1 MQRSSAVTTVELAPE
16 ESPVVPPPAQDLIA
30 DDPVRPS
37 RGHVAGLDG
46 IRAVAV
52 IGVLGF
58 HAGVS
63 GFGGG
68 LLGVDIFFVL
78 SGYLITSLLVAEWDR
93 TGTIAFLRFYERR
106 ARRLLPG
113 LFLLLLLVAVYA
125 QWFAESDTLGTLR
138 GDAFST
144 LAYVA
149 NWRFV
154 FSGQSYFVH
163 FGPPSPLLHTWS
175 LAVEEQFY
183 LIWPGVALLTL
194 RWRGRR
200 ALAVVAA
207 AGIVL
212 SAALTV
218 VLFHHGVSVTRL
230 YYGTDIRTQEVMVG
244 VLLAI
249 GLPGFAGR
257 VGRLVRST
265 RRTVYTAVGVVGVV
279 AAVALLW
286 ALHAVSGQ
294 GAFLYQGGFL
304 LVALATAGVILLV
317 VLRPRA
323 VVSRVLS
330 LGALGY
336 IGRISYGLYL
346 YHYPLFLMIDNQHTG
361 LTGVTLLV
369 ARLGATAAVAVA
381 SYHLIEMPIRQRRL
395 FKGWHLVAA
404 LPIGVVIVVIALVL
418 STTGSAPSPLTPTKA
433 GLFAV
438 PSAPPA
444 SIPPGDHVRVLVLG
458 DSVALTLGEGLKEQA
473 DRWGASVTNLGVL
486 GCDLD
491 PDSTVNIEGSIT
503 KAAQGCAN
511 WPAKWRQLV
520 NTENPDVVA
529 VELGRWEV
537 SDRMIDGH
545 WTRIGQPAW
554 DNMYAKELS
563 KAIRILSARG
573 AHVVIFTLPY
583 IQQTTEAPNGT
594 PWDINQP
601 VRTNEYN
608 AVVRQV
614 VARSSGAAS
623 VFDLNRL
630 VDPKGVYTSYLDGVR
645 IRNGDDEHFSLLGGK
660 LLRPMI
666 LPTLVQLGLAHLLAR
681 PHAVPTTAAS

>member
-1 MQRSSAVTTVELAPE
+1 VTTLELAPE
-16 ESPVVPPPAQDLIA
+16 ESSVVPPPVSDVQAA
-30 DDPVRPS
+30 APRRPP
-37 RGHVAGLDG
+37 REHVPGLDG

-58 HAGVS
+58 HAGVA

-78 SGYLITSLLVAEWDR
+78 SGYLITSLLVAEWSR
-93 TGTIAFLRFYERR
+93 TGSIAFLRFYERR

-113 LFLLLLLVAVYA
+113 LFLVLLLVAVYA
-125 QWFAESDTLGTLR
+125 QWFAEPDTLSTLR

-144 LAYVA
+144 LGYVA

-183 LIWPGVALLTL
+183 LIWPGVALLVL
-194 RWRGRR
+194 RWRGKR

-207 AGIVL
+207 AGVVL

-218 VLFHHGVSVTRL
+218 VLFHNGVSVTRL

-244 VLLAI
+244 ALLAI
-249 GLPGFAGR
+249 CLPTFVRR
-257 VGRLVRST
+257 VSRADRST
-265 RRTVYTAVGVVGVV
+265 RRSVHSAAALLGVV
-279 AAVALLW
+279 AALALLW
-286 ALHAVSGQ
+286 ALHAVSGA
-294 GAFLYQGGFL
+294 GGFLYQGGFL
-304 LVALATAGVILLV
+304 LVAGATAGVILLV
-317 VLRPRA
+317 VVRPRA

-330 LGALGY
+330 LGVLGY

-346 YHYPLFLMIDNQHTG
+346 YHYPLFLMIDNEHTG
-361 LTGVTLLV
+361 LTGATLLV
-369 ARLGATAAVAVA
+369 VRLGATAAVAVL
-381 SYHLIEMPIRQRRL
+381 SYHLIEMPVRQRRIL
-395 FKGWHLVAA
+395 KGWHLVAA
-404 LPIGVVIVVIALVL
+404 LPIGVVVVVIALLL
-418 STTGSAPSPLTPTKA
+418 STTASAPSPVTPTKA
-433 GLFAV
+433 GLFTV
-438 PSAPPA
+438 PTAPPA
-444 SIPPGDHVRVLVLG
+444 VLAGDHVHVLMLG
-458 DSVALTLGEGLKEQA
+458 DSIALTLAEGLKVQS

-491 PDSTVNIEGSIT
+491 PSSTVNIQGSIT

-511 WPAKWRQLV
+511 WPVKWRQLV
-520 NTENPDVVA
+520 DQENPDVVG

-537 SDRMIDGH
+537 SDRIIDGH

-554 DNMYAKELS
+554 DNLYAKELS

-583 IQQTTEAPNGT
+583 IAQTTEAPNGT

-608 AVVRQV
+608 ALVRKV

-623 VFDLNRL
+623 VYDLNH
-630 VDPKGVYTSYLDGVR
+630 VADPHGVYTSYLDGIRV
-645 IRNGDDEHFSLLGGK
+645 RNGDDEHFSLLGGK
-660 LLRPMI
+660 LFRPLI
-666 LPTLVQLGLAHLLAR
+666 LPTLVQLGLAHALAR
-681 PHAVPTTAAS
+681 PHAVGTPGAS